1 MAEIQLG
8 DIPIEIVQKNIK
20 NVHLSVHPPNGRV
33 RVSAPLGME
42 IDTIRVF
49 VISKLSWVKQQQKK
63 FINQQREAPREFIE
77 RESHYFQ
84 GKRYQ
89 LRVKY
94 VDAKPSVSV
103 NHKYIVLETR
113 RESSPEQRS
122 KILNEWYRLRLKSAI
137 PELIKQYEKIMQVS
151 VAEFGVKKMKTKWG
165 TCNPAA
171 QRIWLNLELAKKPP
185 ECLEYIVVHEMTHL
199 IEPTHNKRFTSL
211 MDLFLP
217 KWRLYKDELN
227 KLPVRHENWSY

>member
-8 DIPIEIVQKNIK
+8 DIPVEIVQKNIK

-42 IDTIRVF
+42 IETIRVF

-103 NHKYIVLETR
+103 NQKHIVLETR
-113 RESSPEQRS
+113 PESSPEQRS
-122 KILNEWYRLRLKSAI
+122 KILNEWYRLQLKSAV

-165 TCNPAA
+165 TCNPTA

-185 ECLEYIVVHEMTHL
+185 ECLEYIVVHEMAHL

-217 KWRLYKDELN
+217 KWRLYRDELN